1 MIRCEEL
8 LAEHLSQPLPIQ
20 RLSKRIGV
28 GAEPCSRDRLFGP
41 PPDPRPNSLRSVS
54 ARLCGGHVVDKASTR
69 SSPTLPLKD
78 RKFADSPLEG
88 AGSELPVPG
97 LRGGKR
103 MCWRSTEECRAR
115 RNVFAGYLPRVR
127 RRPAFLDYSAR
138 FGKEGEREPTPLAT
152 YSLNRTPGPPLRV
165 SPVSKK
171 ITPALS
177 KAR

>member
-1 MIRCEEL
+1 
-8 LAEHLSQPLPIQ
+8 
-20 RLSKRIGV
+20 
-28 GAEPCSRDRLFGP
+28 
-41 PPDPRPNSLRSVS
+41 
-54 ARLCGGHVVDKASTR
+54 
-69 SSPTLPLKD
+69 
-78 RKFADSPLEG
+78 
-88 AGSELPVPG
+88 
-97 LRGGKR
+97 

-115 RNVFAGYLPRVR
+115 LNVFAGYLPRVR
-127 RRPAFLDYSAR
+127 QRPAFLDYSAR